1 MPEQPN
7 VEVHQPETPAGGE
20 AKGAARIARTYA
32 EALMNV
38 ADKRD
43 QADAVGEEL
52 ASLVNDVFKTE
63 PRLEAILATPAIKRS
78 TKEPLIRRAFEGKAS
93 DLVLDFLLTLNK
105 HDRLDLLRS
114 IYLAYRDMRDL
125 RAKRIR
131 VVVRSVVPLTEEQQ
145 AELKRTLEGTTK
157 LEPVLD
163 MRIDPDLLG
172 GMVVQVGDDVFDSS
186 VRTRIETIR
195 NQLLARSSYEIQTG
209 RDRFSSAT

>member
-1 MPEQPN
+1 MIEEPN
-7 VEVHQPETPAGGE
+7 IYELTEPLAGNE

-43 QADAVGEEL
+43 QAEAVGEEL
-52 ASLVNDVFKTE
+52 HSLLNDVFRAE
-63 PRLEAILATPAIKRS
+63 PRLEALLATPAIKRG
-78 TKEPLIRRAFEGKAS
+78 TKEPLIRRAFEGKSS

-105 HDRLDLLRS
+105 HDRLDLLRN
-114 IYLAYRDMRDL
+114 IYFAYREIRDV
-125 RAKRIR
+125 RVKRIR
-131 VVVRSVVPLTEEQQ
+131 VVVRTVVPLTEEQQ
-145 AELKRTLEGTTK
+145 AELKRTLEATTK

-172 GMVVQVGDDVFDSS
+172 GMIVQVGDDVFDGS

>member
-1 MPEQPN
+1 MPDQPDLDI
-7 VEVHQPETPAGGE
+7 QPTETPAGGE

-38 ADKRD
+38 AEKRD

-52 ASLVNDVFKTE
+52 ESLVQDVFKAE
-63 PRLEAILATPAIKRS
+63 PRLEALLATPAVKRK
-78 TKEPLIRRAFEGKAS
+78 TKEPLIKQAFEGKAS
-93 DLVLDFLLTLNK
+93 DLVLDFLLTLNR
-105 HDRLDLLRS
+105 HDRLDLLRT
-114 IYLAYRDMRDL
+114 IFFAYREIRDL

-131 VVVRSVVPLTEEQQ
+131 VSVRSAVPLTEEQQ
-145 AELKRTLEGTTK
+145 AELKRTLESTTH
-157 LEPVLD
+157 LETVLE
-163 MRIDPDLLG
+163 MKIDPDLLG

>member
-1 MPEQPN
+1 MIDKPTIEELTEPL
-7 VEVHQPETPAGGE
+7 AGNE

-52 ASLVNDVFKTE
+52 HSLLNDVFRAE
-63 PRLEAILATPAIKRS
+63 PRLEALLATPAVKRA
-78 TKEPLIRRAFEGKAS
+78 TKEPLIRRAFEGKSS

-105 HDRLDLLRS
+105 HDRLDLLRGV
-114 IYLAYRDMRDL
+114 YFAYREIRDV

-131 VVVRSVVPLTEEQQ
+131 VVVRSVVALTEEQQ
-145 AELKRTLEGTTK
+145 AELKRTVEATTK

>member
-1 MPEQPN
+1 MLEQSNIHELKEPL
-7 VEVHQPETPAGGE
+7 AGNE
-20 AKGAARIARTYA
+20 AKGAARLARTYA
-32 EALMNV
+32 EALLNV

-52 ASLVNDVFKTE
+52 HSLLNDVFRAA
-63 PRLEAILATPAIKRS
+63 PRLEALLATPAIKRS
-78 TKEPLIRRAFEGKAS
+78 TKEPLIRRAFEGKSS

-105 HDRLDLLRS
+105 HDRLDLLRP
-114 IYLAYRDMRDL
+114 IYFAYRDIRNV
-125 RAKRIR
+125 RVKRIR
-131 VVVRSVVPLTEEQQ
+131 VVVRTVVPLTEEQQ
-145 AELKRTLEGTTK
+145 AELKRTVEGTTK

-172 GMVVQVGDDVFDSS
+172 GMIVQVGDDVFDSS